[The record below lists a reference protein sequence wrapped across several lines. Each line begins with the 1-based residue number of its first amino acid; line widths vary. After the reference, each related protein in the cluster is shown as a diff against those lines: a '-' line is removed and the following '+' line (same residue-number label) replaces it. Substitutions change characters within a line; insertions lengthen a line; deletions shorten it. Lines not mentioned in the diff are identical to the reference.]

1 MEWEKKMAK
10 KKQSNNNSDDFIL
23 VNVVYE
29 DGSQRSN
36 RKIAASELSGFD
48 DDADIQRVI
57 EEQDRKIAELS
68 GQPRGP
74 IKSIERVKGRR

>member
-1 MEWEKKMAK
+1 MGRSSNKKRDAG
-10 KKQSNNNSDDFIL
+10 SEFVL

-36 RKIAASELSGFD
+36 RRVPRAQLSGFD
-48 DDADIQRVI
+48 DTADIRQAI

-68 GQPRGP
+68 GQPPAR
-74 IKSIERVKGRR
+74 IKSIIRAG

>member
-10 KKQSNNNSDDFIL
+10 KKQPNTSAEFVL
-23 VNVVYE
+23 VNVTYE

-36 RKIAASELSGFD
+36 RKVPASELSGHD
-48 DDADIQRVI
+48 DDAEILRVI

-68 GQPRGP
+68 GQPRGA
-74 IKSIERVKGRR
+74 IKSIARVGGRR

>member
-1 MEWEKKMAK
+1 MAK
-10 KKQSNNNSDDFIL
+10 KKQPNTSDEFIL
-23 VNVVYE
+23 VNVTYE

-36 RKIAASELSGFD
+36 RKIPTSELTGFD
-48 DDADIQRVI
+48 DDADIERII

>member
-10 KKQSNNNSDDFIL
+10 KKQTNASDEFIL
-23 VNVVYE
+23 VDVVYE

-36 RKIAASELSGFD
+36 RKIPTSELTGFD
-48 DDADIQRVI
+48 DDVDIECII

-74 IKSIERVKGRR
+74 IKSITRVKGRR

>member
-10 KKQSNNNSDDFIL
+10 KKQSNTSDEFVL

-29 DGSQRSN
+29 DGTQRSN
-36 RKIAASELSGFD
+36 RKIPASELTGFD
-48 DDADIQRVI
+48 DDTDIERAI

-74 IKSIERVKGRR
+74 IKSITRVNSRR

>member
-10 KKQSNNNSDDFIL
+10 KKQPNTSDEFIL
-23 VNVVYE
+23 VNVIYE

-36 RKIAASELSGFD
+36 RKIPSSELSGFD
-48 DDADIQRVI
+48 DDADIERII

-74 IKSIERVKGRR
+74 IKSITRVTGRR

>member
-10 KKQSNNNSDDFIL
+10 KKQPNTSAEFIL
-23 VNVVYE
+23 VNVIYE
-29 DGSQRSN
+29 DGTQRSN
-36 RKIAASELSGFD
+36 RKIPASELRGFD
-48 DDADIQRVI
+48 DDAEIQRVI

-74 IKSIERVKGRR
+74 IKTIERVNGRR